1 MRPAYAMLLRHPWLA
16 DLGQPPT
23 ITEEEESESIE
34 ISTPHTGKGDREVR
48 DWVLG
53 AIERRKSRIAS
64 GGKGPESEKPALH
77 AAPLDAVITP
87 KMEGKTPFIETIT
100 AMVETVKQ
108 LDVSE

>member
-1 MRPAYAMLLRHPWLA
+1 MLLRHPWLA

-23 ITEEEESESIE
+23 ITEEEESEPVE
-34 ISTPHTGKGDREVR
+34 IPAPLTGKGDKEVR

-87 KMEGKTPFIETIT
+87 TADGKSSFTGTIA
-100 AMVETVKQ
+100 AMTEQ
-108 LDVSE
+108 LKLINGEKVL

>member
-23 ITEEEESESIE
+23 ISEEEESESE
-34 ISTPHTGKGDREVR
+34 EPVSTPSTGKGDKEVR

-53 AIERRKSRIAS
+53 AIERRKSRLAS

-77 AAPLDAVITP
+77 AAPLDAVISP
-87 KMEGKTPFIETIT
+87 AKDGKTPADVVCEK
-100 AMVETVKQ
+100 VEKLKV
-108 LDVSE
+108 DE

>member
-23 ITEEEESESIE
+23 ISEEEELESELHSPLTE
-34 ISTPHTGKGDREVR
+34 KGDKEVR

-53 AIERRKSRIAS
+53 AIEKRKSRIAS

-77 AAPLDAVITP
+77 AAPLDVVITP
-87 KMEGKTPFIETIT
+87 AKGAKALMTETIS
-100 AMVETVKQ
+100 MVAGGVEKLKVN
-108 LDVSE
+108 E